1 VSSPHD
7 TTSAPPTSTGLARYF
22 GVFRY
27 SGRALDL
34 VWTTSKAL
42 TVVFAVFTVIG
53 GLLPAAVAY
62 VGKEIVDGVVAA
74 NASGADIDRS
84 GTLYWVAAE
93 AGLVVVLLGVRAA
106 ISACQSLLR
115 ALLGFRVNVMVLEK
129 ALTLDLPHFEDSEVY
144 DQMTR
149 ARREASSRPL
159 SLVRRTF
166 GLVQNIVSLASYGAL
181 LFQFSGV
188 AVAVLFA
195 AGVPAF
201 IAETRFAGEAF
212 RLFKWRTPE
221 TRKQMYLEAVIARED
236 YAKEVQLFGI
246 GPMLLDRYRAIF
258 ERLFDEDRSLTL
270 RRSGWGYLLSLL
282 STVAFYGAYGWIV
295 LAAVAGDISL
305 GEMTMYLLVFKQG
318 QNSFTQV
325 LTAVGGMYEDNLY
338 LSNLYEFLELDVAV
352 SEGGAQVG
360 ATPGDG
366 IRFEEVSF
374 TYPGSTEPALIGV
387 SLHLTPGR
395 KLALVGENGSG
406 KTTLIKLMTR
416 LYVPGGGRIL
426 LDGTDLQ
433 EWDMQVLRRR
443 VGVIFQDFVRYQM
456 QVGENVGVGDSE
468 HIADEGRQTEAA
480 RKGMADEFIQ
490 TMPKGY
496 ATQLGRWF
504 GDGRELSGGQW
515 QKIALSRVFMRTG
528 ADILVLDEPTAAMDA
543 EAEVH
548 IFDHFREVTKAQMAI
563 LISHR
568 FSTVRMADEIVVLR
582 GGRVVE
588 HGSHD
593 ELMEENGTY
602 AHLFT
607 LQAAGYR

>member
-1 VSSPHD
+1 MSAPHD
-7 TTSAPPTSTGLARYF
+7 TIAPPPTSTGLARYF

-221 TRKQMYLEAVIARED
+221 TRKQMYLEAVLARED

-338 LSNLYEFLELDVAV
+338 LSNLYEFLELDVSV

-468 HIADEGRQTEAA
+468 YIADEGRQTEAA

-490 TMPKGY
+490 AMPKGY

-588 HGSHD
+588 QGSHD